1 MFGVSRRVGQ
11 HYESIAESL
20 LVGLGYQLIER
31 NYTCRGGEIDLICT
45 DGEVLVFVEVRGR
58 GSVERGYP
66 EETVGWAKQQRI
78 IRAAFA
84 YLIRKRLGEP
94 PCRFD
99 VVGIDSSGAR
109 LYRDAFRVQ
118 S

>member
-1 MFGVSRRVGQ
+1 MSAPGRPIMSGLLEIVGAVRG
-11 HYESIAESL
+11 HS
-20 LVGLGYQLIER
+20 VER
-31 NYTCRGGEIDLICT
+31 KNRGQD
-45 DGEVLVFVEVRGR
+45 FRGR